1 MPQVVNGNEYTI
13 YTFDKKIK
21 DDAAAYA
28 KDLVGNAI
36 KNKDC
41 VKLEMLRSLLKNKKA
56 TFFAEAVRGSA
67 NKKRVNKFYGEA
79 IAAQLVLVD
88 SAWATNLCE
97 RTIEAMDS
105 QELARRQQEA
115 YDSVDAELGRDLSLK
130 EYAIYGIGAAVVLF
144 GLFYVILKRRKK

>member
-13 YTFDKKIK
+13 YTYDKKIK
-21 DDAAAYA
+21 ADAAAYA
-28 KDLVGNAI
+28 KGLVGNAI
-36 KNKDC
+36 SNKDC

-56 TFFAEAVRGSA
+56 TFFAETIRGSA

-79 IAAQLVLVD
+79 VAAQLALVETTWLT
-88 SAWATNLCE
+88 SNCE
-97 RTIEAMDS
+97 QAIAAMDS
-105 QELARRQQEA
+105 AELQRRQQEA
-115 YDSVDAELGRDLSLK
+115 YDSVDDNLGQDLSLK